1 MSGRRPGKSTTRQE
15 LLDAARE
22 VFADRG
28 VDGATTREIAHRAG
42 VDPAMIA
49 HYFGSKGGLFEAVT
63 ALQVDPRD
71 VVAPVLEADP
81 QDAARELL
89 AGLVAVWDAHSAV
102 LAAVL
107 RSATRNKAVAGRM
120 RTFILERAVH
130 PVVSR
135 FSPSPDEVDTRAA
148 LLASQIAGLALARYV
163 LRWEPLASA
172 DADWIVDHVG
182 PTVQAYLTGPLPAP
196 AEGSLT

>member
-28 VDGATTREIAHRAG
+28 VDGATTREIAQRAG

-49 HYFGSKGGLFEAVT
+49 HYFGSKGGLFDAVT

-71 VVAPVLEADP
+71 VVGPVLEASPD
-81 QDAARELL
+81 DAARELL
-89 AGLVAVWDAHSAV
+89 AALIRVWDAHASV
-102 LAAVL
+102 LSAVL
-107 RSATRNKAVAGRM
+107 RSATRHPSLAARM
-120 RTFILERAVH
+120 RMFILERAVR
-130 PVVSR
+130 PVAAR
-135 FSPSPDEVDTRAA
+135 FSPDADEVETRAA
-148 LLASQIAGLALARYV
+148 LLASQIAGLLLTRYV

-172 DADWIVDHVG
+172 DTEWIVDHIG
-182 PTVQAYLTGPLPAP
+182 PTIQAYLTGPLPDS
-196 AEGSLT
+196 GG

>member
-135 FSPSPDEVDTRAA
+135 FSPSADEVDTRAA

-172 DADWIVDHVG
+172 DADWIVAHVG

-196 AEGSLT
+196 TEGPLP